1 MPVQEVVVTCNKL
14 AMTALAA
21 ENFKE
26 CHTFLKRSEAILDD
40 TKQKMLLSAGSRG
53 LNSEQLA
60 KLYSL
65 TMNNLGCYYKKYCAP
80 SLTPFIGSNGRMW
93 H

>member
-1 MPVQEVVVTCNKL
+1 MQDIVVTCNKL

-21 ENFKE
+21 ESFKE
-26 CHTFLKRSEAILDD
+26 CHTFLKRSEAILYD

-65 TMNNLGCYYKKYCAP
+65 TMNNLGCYYKKY
-80 SLTPFIGSNGRMW
+80 STPLSDPIYRI
-93 H
+93 